1 MEKLHQYSLST
12 EWTGNTGKGT
22 AFYKAYSRNHQV
34 TIKGKPEILC
44 SADINFMGAA
54 DRYNPEELLLASL
67 ANCHMLWYLHLCAD
81 AKVIV
86 TAYTDTPA
94 GLMLENADG
103 SGSFT
108 NVTLYP
114 KVTVANRDMMEM
126 AEKLH
131 EKANS
136 MCFIANS
143 CNFPVLHQSE
153 VYCNADE
160 A

>member
-1 MEKLHQYSLST
+1 MEKQHQYSLYT

-22 AFYKAYSRNHQV
+22 AFYKAYSRSHRV

-44 SADINFMGAA
+44 SADVNFLGEP

-67 ANCHMLWYLHLCAD
+67 ANCHMLWYLHLCAE
-81 AKVIV
+81 AEVIV

-94 GLMLENADG
+94 GVMIENADG
-103 SGSFT
+103 SGSFA

-114 KVTVANRDMMEM
+114 KVTVESRDMMDM
-126 AEKLH
+126 AQNLH
-131 EKANS
+131 KKANS

-143 CNFPVLHQSE
+143 CSFPVLHQPE
-153 VYCNADE
+153 VCCSNSDE
-160 A
+160 